1 MTLSI
6 DQQDLEARAARLV
19 EAARTAGADAADAVA
34 ITGQFLGVSVRE
46 GKVEE
51 TERSESDGFTL
62 RVFVGQ
68 KVASVSA
75 NALDDLP
82 SLAVRAVAM
91 ARVAPE
97 DPYAGLGDETR
108 LARSLPSLDLLDESE
123 VSADELREAA
133 LVAEAAGLAVSGVSK
148 SGGASASVGVGGV
161 VLATSAGFSGSYLI
175 SRHSLSMTAVAGD
188 GTSME
193 RDYDF
198 DFRTHRRDLD
208 DPVDIGRRAGERA
221 VRRINPRKVDTCTT
235 AIIFEPRAA
244 RTLVG
249 HFAGAVNGASVARKT
264 NFLCDQMGK
273 RIFAPGISITDDPL
287 KPRATGS
294 RPFDGEGLEIAPLTM
309 VEDGVLKAWFLDGPT
324 ARELGLETNARA
336 TRGGAGTSPSP
347 TNLALAPG
355 EMSPEDMIREIG
367 EGLYV
372 TDLIGHGVNPV
383 TGDYSRGVSGF
394 WIENGELTYPVSE
407 VTVAGNL
414 KDMFARLRP
423 ANDPDL
429 RFSTSAPTVA
439 IEGLTLAGR

>member
-1 MTLSI
+1 MTLTV

-34 ITGQFLGVSVRE
+34 ITGQSLSVSVRA

-51 TERSESDGFTL
+51 TERSESDGFSL
-62 RVFVGQ
+62 RVFVGRR
-68 KVASVSA
+68 VASVSA
-75 NALDDLP
+75 NAFDDLAG
-82 SLAVRAVAM
+82 LAERAVAM

-97 DPYAGLGDETR
+97 DPYAGLADADR
-108 LARSLPSLDLLDESE
+108 LARSLPSLDLLDASE
-123 VSADELREAA
+123 VSADDLRDAA
-133 LVAEAAGLAVSGVSK
+133 LAAEEAGLAVSGVSK
-148 SGGASASVGVGGV
+148 SGGASASGGVGGV
-161 VLATSAGFSGSYLI
+161 VLATSTGFSGSYLV
-175 SRHSLSMTAVAGD
+175 SRHSLSMTAVAGE
-188 GTSME
+188 GTGME

-198 DFRTHRRDLD
+198 DFRTHRGDLD
-208 DPVDIGRRAGERA
+208 DPAQIGRRAGERA
-221 VRRINPRKVDTCTT
+221 VRRINPRKVDTRTT
-235 AIIFEPRAA
+235 SIIYEPRAA
-244 RTLVG
+244 RSLVG
-249 HFAGAVNGASVARKT
+249 HFAGAVNGAAVARKT
-264 NFLCDQMGK
+264 SFLRDRMGE
-273 RIFAPGISITDDPL
+273 RVFAPGITITDDPL

-294 RPFDGEGLEIAPLTM
+294 RPFDGEGLPVAPLSM
-309 VEDGVLKAWFLDGPT
+309 IEDGVLNAWFLDGPT

-336 TRGGAGTSPSP
+336 ARAGSGTSPGP
-347 TNLALAPG
+347 TNLSLLPG
-355 EMSPEDMIREIG
+355 DMSPEDMIRDIG